1 MYSSKFQ
8 LTILGLPNAARLPT
22 PPSEAPATPQPT
34 WKNVNHVAIALT
46 KRVEDDY
53 RWEQERLRKR
63 AKRQAGVSASQAD
76 APIAAIPIPQPIT
89 KKEVAALKK
98 QNQSETAV
106 FSKANETASMALGK
120 KKKYSWMTG
129 GGGGGG
135 PASGASTPR
144 AAAPAGGSSAA
155 TPATQ
160 APDKSIKSLKKRTFG
175 EMIEN
180 NKETGPNIQLRD
192 LIHVLENDGKEKKT
206 LAVILARQKTT
217 TRDVRSETPK
227 PASAVSRP

>member
-1 MYSSKFQ
+1 
-8 LTILGLPNAARLPT
+8 
-22 PPSEAPATPQPT
+22 
-34 WKNVNHVAIALT
+34 VAKALE

-53 RWEQERLRKR
+53 KWEQERLRKR
-63 AKRQAGVSASQAD
+63 AKRQAGASATQAD
-76 APIAAIPIPQPIT
+76 APATPVIIPAQIT
-89 KKEVAALKK
+89 KKELAAVKK

-135 PASGASTPR
+135 SASGASTPR
-144 AAAPAGGSSAA
+144 PAVQAGASGAA
-155 TPATQ
+155 TPAAQ
-160 APDKSIKSLKKRTFG
+160 AQDKNVNGLKKRTFG
-175 EMIEN
+175 EMIER
-180 NKETGPNIQLRD
+180 KDQDTGVNIQLRD

-217 TRDVRSETPK
+217 TKDGKLETTK
-227 PASAVSRP
+227 SAPATSGRP